1 MYRAQENLSK
11 HLSKFQRV
19 WYMFTKSGLNYWEIG
34 VKKCT
39 ISKSTILPD
48 KVAFRLSL
56 PVTTNSLKFCKSITR
71 PLAIDFAKFYWI
83 WTNIR
88 LPWNDL
94 IMTLLFLSCKNA
106 SHRLPIIIHTQTF
119 RGGNSVQNH
128 MNIHIKHFEDCLKI
142 FLAPFLANIRLSAF
156 FIRNIPSQ
164 T

>member
-1 MYRAQENLSK
+1 MHNFQIN
-11 HLSKFQRV
+11 HLARQ
-19 WYMFTKSGLNYWEIG
+19 SGIQTQPSCDYN
-34 VKKCT
+34 
-39 ISKSTILPD
+39 
-48 KVAFRLSL
+48 F
-56 PVTTNSLKFCKSITR
+56 NLKFWKSITR

-128 MNIHIKHFEDCLKI
+128 MNIHIKHFENSLKI
-142 FLAPFLANIRLSAF
+142 FLAPFWANIRLSAF